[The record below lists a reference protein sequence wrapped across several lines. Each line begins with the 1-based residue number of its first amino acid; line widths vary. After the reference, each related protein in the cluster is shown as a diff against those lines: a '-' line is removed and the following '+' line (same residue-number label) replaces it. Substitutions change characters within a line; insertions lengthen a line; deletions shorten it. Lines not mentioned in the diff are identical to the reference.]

1 MKKQLTLLWGSKQTN
16 LDVLQQMNDKVAQD
30 ETCGVFPGGPGV
42 KTSPSNAE
50 SAALIPGQGT
60 KILQPCGQKKKKT
73 QNIKN
78 RSNVITN
85 SIKTFKMVHI
95 KKMKH
100 TMK

>member
-1 MKKQLTLLWGSKQTN
+1 MEGLLSGRKCR
-16 LDVLQQMNDKVAQD
+16 DI
-30 ETCGVFPGGPGV
+30 PGGPV
-42 KTSPSNAE
+42 VQTLPSNAGGRVQ
-50 SAALIPGQGT
+50 SLARGLRSHMLAA
-60 KILQPCGQKKKKT
+60 KT

-78 RSNVITN
+78 RSNIITN

>member
-1 MKKQLTLLWGSKQTN
+1 M
-16 LDVLQQMNDKVAQD
+16 LQQVNGKVAQD

-50 SAALIPGQGT
+50 SAALIPGQGK
-60 KILQPCGQKKKKT
+60 KILQPCGQKKKT